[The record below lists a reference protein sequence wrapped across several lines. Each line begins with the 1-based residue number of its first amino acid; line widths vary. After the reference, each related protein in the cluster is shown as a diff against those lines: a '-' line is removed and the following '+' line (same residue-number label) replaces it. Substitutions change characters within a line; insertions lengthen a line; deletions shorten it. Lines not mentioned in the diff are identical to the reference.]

1 MVGDLNNNNKYY
13 CSSTGI
19 NTPSIATRNLKIDEN
34 HDIINISK
42 CHETVIY
49 KSLLSLPSTLIRCA
63 VVPPFTGLLGEW
75 KSLW

>member
-34 HDIINISK
+34 HDIINISM
-42 CHETVIY
+42 CCECRICMFAVIY
-49 KSLLSLPSTLIRCA
+49 RSFLGLS
-63 VVPPFTGLLGEW
+63 
-75 KSLW
+75 